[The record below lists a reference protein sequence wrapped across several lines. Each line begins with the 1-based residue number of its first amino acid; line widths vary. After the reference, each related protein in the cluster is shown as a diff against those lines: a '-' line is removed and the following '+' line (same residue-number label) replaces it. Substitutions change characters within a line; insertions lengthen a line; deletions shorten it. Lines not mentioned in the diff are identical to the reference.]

1 MPIAIAPLQPFGA
14 ELDGVNLAE
23 PVGAADFQII
33 LQALHQHS
41 ALVVHGQQLSKAQLA
56 RFSAMFGILQRHVL
70 AQWLDDDVPEVL
82 LVTSK
87 AAAGSGRAVYSELG
101 SRFWHS
107 DMSINKPSGF
117 ATILYGVEVP
127 SIAGGT
133 EIANMYAAYEA
144 LPDAM
149 KKKLDGLMAV
159 HDLKYNF
166 EHIAKHLTE
175 EQRQGRQLSEEQK
188 RNLVAVEHPVV
199 RTHPVTG
206 RKALYVGTA
215 HTSHI
220 AGMPVEEGR
229 ALVQELVEFATQPQF
244 IYYHPWSRGDVLIWD
259 NRCTLHR
266 GTAYPEGESRVLWR
280 TTSIE
285 AETV

>member
-1 MPIAIAPLQPFGA
+1 MPIAIAPLKPFGA

-23 PVGAADFQII
+23 PIGAADFQTI
-33 LQALHQHS
+33 LQALHKHS
-41 ALVVHGQQLSKAQLA
+41 ALVLHGQQLTKAQLA

-127 SIAGGT
+127 SIEGGT
-133 EIANMYAAYEA
+133 EIADMYAAYEA

-159 HDLKYNF
+159 HDLKYNLRADR
-166 EHIAKHLTE
+166 EIAA
-175 EQRQGRQLSEEQK
+175 RDR
-188 RNLVAVEHPVV
+188 
-199 RTHPVTG
+199 
-206 RKALYVGTA
+206 RKSDLCEV
-215 HTSHI
+215 SHRRR
-220 AGMPVEEGR
+220 PR
-229 ALVQELVEFATQPQF
+229 RSPPQ
-244 IYYHPWSRGDVLIWD
+244 SRFQSGP
-259 NRCTLHR
+259 
-266 GTAYPEGESRVLWR
+266 ASR
-280 TTSIE
+280 
-285 AETV
+285 